1 MADIV
6 IFYELPERELN
17 NANLLKAE
25 FEKRGYTVDIKDY
38 WNYHELVFPI
48 KEKPKLVISHSGY
61 DNSDLERF
69 TARFRPKIDKMLNM
83 RYEQVIA
90 DRILN
95 STLHYPR
102 EYMKNMSFICWSEHI
117 KEEMI
122 MEGMYIVLGGV
133 GIIACCLYLWSA
145 FTKSGRKW
153 VENL

>member
-25 FEKRGYTVDIKDY
+25 FERRGYSVEIKDY
-38 WNYHELVFPI
+38 WNYHEIVFPI
-48 KEKPKLVISHSGY
+48 KDKPKLVIAHSGY

-95 STLHYPR
+95 STLH
-102 EYMKNMSFICWSEHI
+102 
-117 KEEMI
+117 
-122 MEGMYIVLGGV
+122 
-133 GIIACCLYLWSA
+133 CLVVKA
-145 FTKSGRKW
+145 IDIQIFT
-153 VENL
+153 NL